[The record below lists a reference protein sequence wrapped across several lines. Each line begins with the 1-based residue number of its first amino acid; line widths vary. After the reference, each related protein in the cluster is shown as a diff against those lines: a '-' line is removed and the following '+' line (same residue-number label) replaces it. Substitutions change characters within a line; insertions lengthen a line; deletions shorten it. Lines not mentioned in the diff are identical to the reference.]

1 MATNSKPS
9 AAALRAA
16 AAQAEEQESGKR
28 TNTALWRVF
37 AFLLWALAG
46 IAMYCP
52 QIGELELPF
61 GACRMLFL
69 DCVTECIVDIVVAG
83 VLCLIAAY
91 LWKKANHIH
100 PTESHNKIVQI
111 VWNQLGVVMA
121 GIIFAPLA
129 YIIIKKSDKLDEKTR
144 NTVLGVLTA
153 VFLGT
158 AAGSA
163 DYHPVTQDEVNEV
176 LSEAQGEGFNTG
188 DVCWTKY
195 GKSYHFSNECKTLAR
210 SKAENISHGSLEE
223 ALNANRHDACDFC
236 AKSDA
241 AKQNALKEAKG
252 AVKEAA
258 SEAKEAVKNAADEVK
273 DELSEASKELKA
285 EMEEAAQA
293 LQNEVED

>member
-28 TNTALWRVF
+28 ANTALWRVF
-37 AFLLWALAG
+37 AFVLWALAAV
-46 IAMYCP
+46 AMYCP
-52 QIGELELPF
+52 QIGDMDLPF

-69 DCVTECIVDIVVAG
+69 DCVTECIIDIVVAG

-91 LWKKANHIH
+91 LWRKANHIH
-100 PTESHNKIVQI
+100 PTESHNKFVQI

-176 LSEAQGEGFNTG
+176 LAEAQGEGFNTG

-195 GKSYHFSNECKTLAR
+195 GKSYHFSNECKTLSR
-210 SKAENISHGSLEE
+210 SKKENIMNGTLEE
-223 ALNANRHDACDFC
+223 ALNSNRHDACDFC
-236 AKSDA
+236 AKADA

-252 AVKEAA
+252 AVETAVEKAGEAVE
-258 SEAKEAVKNAADEVK
+258 EAKEG
-273 DELSEASKELKA
+273 LSEASKELKA
-285 EMEEAAQA
+285 EMEEAAEA
-293 LQNEVED
+293 LQNEIDD